1 MSNLQITVTVSSQTD
16 ARQCQEILANWAEGN
31 LLEPQF
37 DRLFPKPI
45 GRVVVGPTIETK

>member
-1 MSNLQITVTVSSQTD
+1 
-16 ARQCQEILANWAEGN
+16 LANWAEGN

-45 GRVVVGPTIETK
+45 APVVVGPTIESK

>member
-1 MSNLQITVTVSSQTD
+1 MSNLQITVTVGSEIDAAMAQTV
-16 ARQCQEILANWAEGN
+16 LANWVQGN

-45 GRVVVGPTIETK
+45 GAVEIGPTIESK

>member
-16 ARQCQEILANWAEGN
+16 ARKLQEVLANWITGN
-31 LLEPQF
+31 ILEPTY

-45 GRVVVGPTIETK
+45 GSVEIGPTIETG